1 MANKNCKDC
10 TLCENCNKSSS
21 CDQSNSCNKSN
32 FCNQSS
38 SCDKSYSCNQS
49 YFCDKSN
56 SCDKCENLL
65 YCNDLK
71 FKEFRVFNKPVSKAR
86 FNELKALDSTIYQ
99 DYPLEITKW
108 IEEKDM
114 TKDEKEDNPNFS
126 TTNGCLKIYSYQEA
140 WKNLWNVLPQDRKN
154 MLTEIEEFDA
164 EIFKE
169 ITGIDV
175 EAKGEELTLE

>member
-10 TLCENCNKSSS
+10 TLCKN
-21 CDQSNSCNKSN
+21 CDQS
-32 FCNQSS
+32 
-38 SCDKSYSCNQS
+38 Y
-49 YFCDKSN
+49 YCDKSN
-56 SCDKCENLL
+56 SCNQSNSCNKCENLL

-86 FNELKALDSTIYQ
+86 FNELKVLDSTIYQ

-114 TKDEKEDNPNFS
+114 TKDEKKDNPNFS
-126 TTNGCLKIYSYQEA
+126 TTDGCLKIYSYQEA

-169 ITGIDV
+169 ITGIEI
-175 EAKGEELTLE
+175 EAETEELTLEQVCKELGRDVKIIK